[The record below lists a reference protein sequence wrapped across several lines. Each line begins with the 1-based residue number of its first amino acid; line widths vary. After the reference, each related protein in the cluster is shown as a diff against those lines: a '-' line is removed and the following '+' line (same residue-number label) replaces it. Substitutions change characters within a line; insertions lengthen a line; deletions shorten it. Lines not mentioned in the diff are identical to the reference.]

1 MALTKEIKI
10 SSINVEQTWKHLDVD
25 GSTIVKDGDEVI
37 AQKPYQF
44 AISPNVDLSNFVAY
58 QNLPDTEKAKVD
70 QMVATLWT
78 DEVKANYAKFLKEQE
93 VPGE

>member
-10 SSINVEQTWKHLDVD
+10 SSIKVEQTWKHLDVD

-44 AISPNVDLSNFVAY
+44 AISPNVNLGEFVAY
-58 QNLPDTEKAKVD
+58 QNLPDTEKVKV
-70 QMVATLWT
+70 MELVNTLWT
-78 DEVKANYAKFLKEQE
+78 DEVKDNYTKSLASQKTPE
-93 VPGE
+93 

>member
-25 GSTIVKDGDEVI
+25 GATIVKDGDEVI

-78 DEVKANYAKFLKEQE
+78 DEFKANYAKFLKEQE